1 MFGKINR
8 VSRFPRIRRMLR
20 LIIVLGVFSSLVVFL
35 SPLSASA
42 QVNSGARPRPSIC
55 YQAHVQNIGWQGTV
69 CNDAVA
75 GTTGQS
81 LRMEAIKIFLRNVP
95 RFMSVCY
102 QAHVQNIGWQRPVC
116 NGAVAGTTGRSLRM
130 EAIRIFLVR
139 GFRTGVCYQAHVQ
152 NIGWQARVCN
162 GDVAGTTGQSLRM
175 EAIKIRLR

>member
-1 MFGKINR
+1 MFGKKEQL
-8 VSRFPRIRRMLR
+8 SHLPRIRHIVR
-20 LIIVLGVFSSLVVFL
+20 LSIVLSVFCSLIVFL

-42 QVNSGARPRPSIC
+42 QVNDAARPGPSIC

-69 CNDAVA
+69 CNNAVA

-81 LRMEAIKIFLRNVP
+81 LRMEAIRIFLRNVP

-116 NGAVAGTTGRSLRM
+116 NGAVAGTTGQSLRM

-152 NIGWQARVCN
+152 NIGWQSRVCN
-162 GDVAGTTGQSLRM
+162 GNVAGTTGQSLRM
-175 EAIKIRLR
+175 EAIKIQLR